1 MKRLTFALLALCL
14 AGCGQE
20 AGTEASESA
29 PDAVREE
36 AAWKENGFA
45 EAQEVGEG
53 QELWA
58 KEYTA
63 VSWADPQ
70 PEGEI
75 RFHFVTEEGEC
86 AGKLCRLHE
95 YNIEGLNR
103 PKQYLEVYDAA
114 SGESSL
120 YELTPEKMGI
130 GADADYEGN
139 YFQIIDADL
148 LADGSFALLFDRLGT
163 DENGNSGH
171 AQISI
176 VRTRLDKTAA
186 EITDVRELFLE
197 KGIFENTYEIPQ
209 IECFY
214 DADGHSYVVSGN
226 SENPLRELYVLNA
239 SGELLVFQKYGE
251 LEQIQSPVRTEEGE
265 LIFPVYD
272 RQEKRLRFFRFD
284 AEASALREAGEMTE
298 QDYRGSCGLWEN
310 GLYYISSKG
319 IVRWDIESGERAL
332 VFSYE
337 GNGVNSAYQTMLF
350 RGSDGIY
357 RFRMYGEISGKTEDW
372 IAELGGEQISKKDAV
387 RVVSLTDAEVKKVVN
402 CAAVSARRNP
412 NYSYVFEARGE
423 EPLSDYRDRIIAEL
437 MAGEGPDILYL
448 SREDFALLAEKGL
461 LSDLGSVLTENF
473 TGRLLPGALGL
484 GTAEGKLY
492 GLPADVSVETL
503 VTLKDIRQE
512 ETWTLEEMLDLM
524 ESGEFDGLICQGE
537 GGFAPRALLRFMTEY
552 GVNSSVLIDWE
563 KKECHFEDEIFL
575 RILKAAKKYG
585 EADPQ
590 PGKKLGKGETL
601 ADVLAGSSLNQ
612 MNTLYEKYGENYFFV
627 GVPTDG
633 GNGNFLQCD
642 GIVAVNKNVVDTAA
656 VSYFFEMLA
665 DEEIQELSSGSSRLS
680 ICRISE
686 DSSYYREQDGAVFWN
701 GVESIRKEDGT
712 TTLQDWSS
720 FLEQCVPAPIAHED
734 LSDIIWE
741 EAQGYFEGDKSA
753 EAVAEIIQ
761 NRIQLYLDEK

>member
-1 MKRLTFALLALCL
+1 MTLR
-14 AGCGQE
+14 
-20 AGTEASESA
+20 
-29 PDAVREE
+29 R
-36 AAWKENGFA
+36 
-45 EAQEVGEG
+45 
-53 QELWA
+53 
-58 KEYTA
+58 
-63 VSWADPQ
+63 
-70 PEGEI
+70 
-75 RFHFVTEEGEC
+75 
-86 AGKLCRLHE
+86 
-95 YNIEGLNR
+95 
-103 PKQYLEVYDAA
+103 
-114 SGESSL
+114 GESSL

-139 YFQIIDADL
+139 YFQIIDADPL
-148 LADGSFALLFDRLGT
+148 SDGSFALLFDRLGT

-176 VRTRLDKTAA
+176 LRTNLDKTAA

-214 DADGHSYVVSGN
+214 DADGYIYIVSGN
-226 SENPLRELYVLNA
+226 SENPLRNLNVLNV
-239 SGELLVFQKYGE
+239 SGELLVSQKYGE
-251 LEQIQSPVRTEEGE
+251 LEQIQSPVRTEGGE

-272 RQEKRLRFFRFD
+272 RQEKRIRFFWFD
-284 AEASALREAGEMTE
+284 AETSALREAAEMTE
-298 QDYRGSCGLWEN
+298 QDYRGSCGLWEK

-337 GNGVNSAYQTMLF
+337 DNGISSAYQTMLF
-350 RGSDGIY
+350 RGSDGTY
-357 RFRMYGEISGKTEDW
+357 RFRMYGEISGRQEDR
-372 IAELGGEQISKKDAV
+372 IAELGSEETAKKDTV
-387 RVVSLTDAEVKKVVN
+387 RVVSLTDAEVKKVVS

-412 NYSYVFEARGE
+412 NYSYTFEAGNGE
-423 EPLSDYRDRIIAEL
+423 ERSDYRDRIIAEL

-448 SREDFALLAEKGL
+448 SREDFSLLAEKGL
-461 LSDLGSVLTENF
+461 LLDLGMVLEESF
-473 TGRLLPGALGL
+473 TGRLLPGVRGL
-484 GTAEGKLY
+484 GTVDGKLY

-503 VTLKDIRQE
+503 VTLRDIWQG
-512 ETWTLEEMLDLM
+512 ETWTLEEMLDLI
-524 ESGEFDGLICQGE
+524 ESGEFNGLICQGE
-537 GGFAPRALLRFMTEY
+537 GGFAPRALLSFMTEY

-563 KKECHFEDEIFL
+563 KKECHFADEIFL
-575 RILKAAKKYG
+575 RILKTAKKYG
-585 EADPQ
+585 EPDPQ
-590 PGKKLGKGETL
+590 PGKKLGMGETL
-601 ADVLAGSSLNQ
+601 ADVLAGFSLDQ
-612 MNTLYEKYGENYFFV
+612 MNMLYEKYGENYFFV

-642 GIVAVNKNVVDTAA
+642 GIVAVNKNTVNTAA

-665 DEEIQELSSGSSRLS
+665 DEEIQDLSSGSSQLT

-686 DSSYYREQDGAVFWN
+686 DSSYYEEQDGAVFWN
-701 GVESIRKEDGT
+701 GLESIRKEDGT

-753 EAVAEIIQ
+753 ETVAEIIQ
-761 NRIQLYLDEK
+761 NRIQLYLDER